1 MYKTITQT
9 HDRTYFQT
17 NKCKRGFRQNNDN
30 GITMVKSAMS
40 KEIYLSTQK
49 HFDVVY
55 CLEEITL
62 KLVAIKMDAK
72 VKE

>member
-1 MYKTITQT
+1 
-9 HDRTYFQT
+9 
-17 NKCKRGFRQNNDN
+17 
-30 GITMVKSAMS
+30 MVKSAMS

-49 HFDVVY
+49 HFDVIY